1 MRTGLSRS
9 EAKRL
14 GALAKALHPGTATLR
29 RLLAD
34 GWQPEVLSRL
44 LQELKL
50 DPKNSIDCQ
59 VLAGSLAIYLLV
71 ETRGAPRWDGIRQ
84 TELLAEVHKR
94 RQKSTRLLSDEEVC
108 RLIAR
113 DRKSPPYF
121 RRSPRT
127 AQPKGQGLVKQLRN
141 ARREFQA
148 NSLARA
154 AFPLAFD

>member
-1 MRTGLSRS
+1 
-9 EAKRL
+9 
-14 GALAKALHPGTATLR
+14 

-34 GWQPEVLSRL
+34 GWQPEQLSRL

-50 DPKNSIDCQ
+50 DPKNPIDYQ
-59 VLAGSLAIYLLV
+59 ILAGSLAVYLIV
-71 ETRGAPRWDGIRQ
+71 ERRGARRWDKIQQ

-94 RQKSTRLLSDEEVC
+94 RQKSNRLLSSLELC

-113 DRKSPPYF
+113 DKKVPPYF

-141 ARREFQA
+141 AQLEFQA

-154 AFPLAFD
+154 AFRLAFD